1 MKNSNSNIT
10 EDDIKRIANV
20 YYNKNVEENQAIAI
34 SSEIN
39 SLRDSLKSQ
48 YNNLLFDTEAFDFG
62 QILDELKK
70 LGHKKTFHIKDLSKL
85 NQILDEFNLD
95 NHMVITMGAGDIW
108 RYNENYN
115 NHLNEKA
122 SAR

>member
-70 LGHKKTFHIKDLSKL
+70 K
-85 NQILDEFNLD
+85 
-95 NHMVITMGAGDIW
+95 
-108 RYNENYN
+108 
-115 NHLNEKA
+115 
-122 SAR
+122 